1 MAFAAGSRVL
11 QAETAEAPT
20 RSVLLLQSYQ
30 QGPAWVQNLTDGVL
44 SVFAQ
49 SRDFR
54 FNDRFEYMN
63 ILDAD
68 PSGYPEIYRRRLGRL
83 HFDVVIGADNQA
95 L

>member
-1 MAFAAGSRVL
+1 M
-11 QAETAEAPT
+11 
-20 RSVLLLQSYQ
+20 
-30 QGPAWVQNLTDGVL
+30 WVQNISDGVL

-54 FNDRFEYMN
+54 FNYRFKYMN

-68 PSGYPEIYRRRLGRL
+68 PLGYAEVFRRRLGAMR
-83 HFDVVIGADNQA
+83 FDIVIGADNQA